1 MGLVTSLSER
11 MPRACL
17 PGATWRIHVRV
28 LLVSALTTIWGCG
41 DGKSSV
47 SGTVTMDEEPVAS
60 GAITFTRTEGELV
73 REGAVIQ
80 DGNFRA
86 SVPPGTYKLELSGQK
101 VVSVRKQK
109 GFDGKDEEVPITEEL
124 FPEQYN
130 TKSILIEEI
139 PAGTSKLNLDLK
151 SGK

>member
-1 MGLVTSLSER
+1 MCCVPNTETQRHGVTEVKEK
-11 MPRACL
+11 
-17 PGATWRIHVRV
+17 GTG
-28 LLVSALTTIWGCG
+28 SALVVLALAAIVGCG

-47 SGTVTMDEEPVAS
+47 SGTVTMDGEPVKS
-60 GAITFTRTEGELV
+60 GAITFTRTDGELV

-86 SVPPGTYKLELSGQK
+86 SVPAGTYKLELTGQK

-130 TKSILIEEI
+130 TKSVLTEAVK
-139 PAGTSKLNLDLK
+139 PGTRTMKLDLK

>member
-1 MGLVTSLSER
+1 VKDKDVSSALVLAALVT
-11 MPRACL
+11 
-17 PGATWRIHVRV
+17 V
-28 LLVSALTTIWGCG
+28 LGCG

-47 SGTVTMDEEPVAS
+47 SGTVTMDGEPVAS
-60 GAITFTRTEGELV
+60 GAITFIRTQGELV

-101 VVSVRKQK
+101 VVGKRKQK
-109 GFDGKDEEVPITEEL
+109 GFDGKDEEVELTEEL
-124 FPEQYN
+124 FPELYN

-139 PAGTSKLNLDLK
+139 QPGKFKLNLDLK

>member
-1 MGLVTSLSER
+1 MF
-11 MPRACL
+11 A
-17 PGATWRIHVRV
+17 
-28 LLVSALTTIWGCG
+28 GCG
-41 DGKSSV
+41 EGKSSV
-47 SGTVTMDEEPVAS
+47 TGTVTMDGKAVAS

-80 DGNFRA
+80 EGNFRA
-86 SVPPGTYKLELSGQK
+86 SVPPGTYRLELSGQK

-130 TKSILIEEI
+130 TKSELSEVIKPGKSTL
-139 PAGTSKLNLDLK
+139 KLDLK

>member
-1 MGLVTSLSER
+1 MEYRLVQIPRSRNSLDFVVGLLMLVTFL
-11 MPRACL
+11 
-17 PGATWRIHVRV
+17 
-28 LLVSALTTIWGCG
+28 GCS
-41 DGKSSV
+41 DGKSV
-47 SGTVTMDEEPVAS
+47 VTGTVTMDGQPVAS
-60 GAITFTRTEGELV
+60 GAITFIKTEGELV

-101 VVSVRKQK
+101 VVGKRKQK
-109 GFDGKDEEVPITEEL
+109 GFDGKDEEVELTEEL

-130 TKSILIEEI
+130 TKSELTEVIK
-139 PAGTSKLNLDLK
+139 PGKSTMKLDLK

>member
-1 MGLVTSLSER
+1 VKDKS
-11 MPRACL
+11 A
-17 PGATWRIHVRV
+17 
-28 LLVSALTTIWGCG
+28 VSALVVVVLAAIAGCG
-41 DGKSSV
+41 DRKSSV
-47 SGTVTMDEEPVAS
+47 SGTVTMDGEPVKS
-60 GAITFTRTEGELV
+60 GAITFTRTDGELV

-86 SVPPGTYKLELSGQK
+86 NVPPGTYKLELTGQK

-130 TKSILIEEI
+130 TKSVLTEVVK
-139 PAGTSKLNLDLK
+139 PGTRTMKLDLK